1 MLWIDFV
8 REIRW
13 YWEESEPL
21 PRVPGNGT
29 IDLSSCILHQK
40 LQMVL
45 HIDPLIPFFNLL
57 IEKKDNKIL
66 YKSRKWITIDR
77 VGAPFKYC
85 QVICLGLIILVF
97 CSLLYVLKERDRERM
112 IRAFLIVKRKM
123 RIQVI
128 RCLHLY
134 YSSSFSWTIQ
144 IYISI
149 STWMQVKVQ
158 KDLLTGPSID
168 NIDRYTKLQNTN
180 DFHCAI

>member
-1 MLWIDFV
+1 M

-57 IEKKDNKIL
+57 IDKKDNIIL
-66 YKSRKWITIDR
+66 YKIQKMNYNFDR
-77 VGAPFKYC
+77 LGAPFKYC

-97 CSLLYVLKERDRERM
+97 CSLLYVLKERDHERM

-128 RCLHLY
+128 RCSHLY
-134 YSSSFSWTIQ
+134 YSS
-144 IYISI
+144 
-149 STWMQVKVQ
+149 
-158 KDLLTGPSID
+158 
-168 NIDRYTKLQNTN
+168 
-180 DFHCAI
+180 